1 MTDEQ
6 RPCLNT
12 DRMRHVA
19 EILRRKCKIVVG
31 STDTHMVARGI
42 EAMADALD
50 DRHAQVQQLQAER
63 TAWLQ
68 QVAAEHDTE
77 PYHVAKHH
85 QLQTAIE
92 ELETEVQRLRE
103 LLVITVESNPE
114 TICDLCATVI
124 NLDESMSCSEC
135 GRTCCCFCRG
145 MVVGQ
150 DVWLCHDCFDEARA
164 RQAEESSTLTQRSQN
179 YPLSNLPLQSH
190 PSE

>member
-19 EILRRKCKIVVG
+19 EILRRKCRIVIG

-42 EAMADALD
+42 EAMADVLD

-92 ELETEVQRLRE
+92 ELETEVSRLRSAGKP
-103 LLVITVESNPE
+103 TAAADPE
-114 TICDLCATVI
+114 V
-124 NLDESMSCSEC
+124 
-135 GRTCCCFCRG
+135 
-145 MVVGQ
+145 
-150 DVWLCHDCFDEARA
+150 
-164 RQAEESSTLTQRSQN
+164 
-179 YPLSNLPLQSH
+179 LP
-190 PSE
+190 